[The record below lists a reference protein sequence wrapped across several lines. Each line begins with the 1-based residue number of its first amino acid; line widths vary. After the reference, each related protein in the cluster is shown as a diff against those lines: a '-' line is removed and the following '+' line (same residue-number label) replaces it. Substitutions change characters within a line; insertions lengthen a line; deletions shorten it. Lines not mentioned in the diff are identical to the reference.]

1 MYRIVSKLST
11 AVLQRDKQASSIF
24 WRSFSH
30 SSSSGNPFG
39 IAFDIDGVLLRGDS
53 TIGGSPQ
60 ALSKLYLPQGSLKVP
75 YVFLTNGGGVR
86 ESKRAIELSKL
97 FGVEVSSSQ
106 VLHGHSP
113 FRQLAHRFESD
124 FVVAV
129 GKGEPAAVLSE
140 YGFKNVISI
149 DDYAL
154 CFDNIDPLAPH
165 KKWTLNISEQSKGF
179 PSAVLKEYVCS
190 QRVQAVFVVS
200 DSVDWS
206 RDVQNWRPSWRRNW
220 NSTSSIL
227 WAHDDLK
234 YQGAFPTERF
244 GMGAL
249 RISLQSVF
257 NSIHPHPLQ
266 YSAVGKP
273 NPLAFKNAENTL
285 QQLHNQLT
293 ANQDLGGISP
303 FETLYMI
310 GDNPS
315 VDIKGAQQAGR
326 PWFSILTRTGVF
338 RGKENDLECPAD
350 MVVDT
355 VEDAVDYILDKENVS

>member
-1 MYRIVSKLST
+1 
-11 AVLQRDKQASSIF
+11 
-24 WRSFSH
+24 
-30 SSSSGNPFG
+30 NPFG
-39 IAFDIDGVLLRGDS
+39 IAFDIDGVLLRGNS

-60 ALSKLYLPQGSLKVP
+60 ALSKLYHPR
-75 YVFLTNGGGVR
+75 GGGVR

-113 FRQLAHRFESD
+113 FKQLAHRFEND

-165 KKWTLNISEQSKGF
+165 KKWTLNSSEQSKGF
-179 PSAVLKEYVCS
+179 PSAELKEYVCS

-206 RDVQNWRPSWRRNW
+206 RDVQVLCD
-220 NSTSSIL
+220 IL
-227 WAHDDLK
+227 RTGGLPGEEIGTQPPLYFAHDDLK

-244 GMGAL
+244 GMGAF

-338 RGKENDLECPAD
+338 RGKENDPECPAD

-355 VEDAVDYILDKENVS
+355 VEDAVNYILDKENVS